1 MLAESCSQNAKQGRE
16 QLKHCGAKAL
26 SISRNGFLPSLAFSV
41 ASSPARISTTESR
54 SSHRETQRKPD
65 SPIEEFGAS
74 NVIDCDKLCRESEK
88 PARVRRRKIDGCP
101 IAGALQLIGD
111 KWTLL
116 VVRELF
122 ARPKR
127 TTELLEELHPI
138 SSRTLM
144 GRLKEME
151 TDELIVRVDYGGLPR
166 RVEYELTD
174 RGRRLVPLL
183 DALMKT
189 GQMLDCN
196 DCEDRKQQLG
206 YYCDF
211 CPNVRDASLDR
222 PTYAEETPP
231 ARSSEPA
238 PVGRPKDDSIVLL

>member
-1 MLAESCSQNAKQGRE
+1 
-16 QLKHCGAKAL
+16 
-26 SISRNGFLPSLAFSV
+26 
-41 ASSPARISTTESR
+41 
-54 SSHRETQRKPD
+54 
-65 SPIEEFGAS
+65 
-74 NVIDCDKLCRESEK
+74 
-88 PARVRRRKIDGCP
+88 VRRRKIDGCP

-151 TDELIVRVDYGGLPR
+151 QDKLILRVNYGGLPR
-166 RVEYELTD
+166 RVEYELTE

-183 DALMKT
+183 DALMRA
-189 GQMLDCN
+189 GQVLDCN
-196 DCEDRKQQLG
+196 HCEDRKQQLG

-211 CPNVRDASLDR
+211 CPNVRTEDFVEPPSYR
-222 PTYAEETPP
+222 EEIPP
-231 ARSSEPA
+231 APEPL
-238 PVGRPKDDSIVLL
+238 PSRRPKDDSIVLL

>member
-1 MLAESCSQNAKQGRE
+1 M
-16 QLKHCGAKAL
+16 
-26 SISRNGFLPSLAFSV
+26 
-41 ASSPARISTTESR
+41 
-54 SSHRETQRKPD
+54 
-65 SPIEEFGAS
+65 
-74 NVIDCDKLCRESEK
+74 
-88 PARVRRRKIDGCP
+88 RRRKIDGCP

-151 TDELIVRVDYGGLPR
+151 NDELIVRVDYGGLPR
-166 RVEYELTD
+166 RVEYELTQ
-174 RGRRLVPLL
+174 RGRRLLPLL
-183 DALMKT
+183 DALMQT
-189 GQMLDCN
+189 GQSLHCN

-211 CPNVRDASLDR
+211 CPNVRDVSLGGAA
-222 PTYAEETPP
+222 YAEEITPSP
-231 ARSSEPA
+231 EPR
-238 PVGRPKDDSIVLL
+238 PGGRPKDDSIVLL

>member
-1 MLAESCSQNAKQGRE
+1 
-16 QLKHCGAKAL
+16 
-26 SISRNGFLPSLAFSV
+26 
-41 ASSPARISTTESR
+41 
-54 SSHRETQRKPD
+54 
-65 SPIEEFGAS
+65 
-74 NVIDCDKLCRESEK
+74 
-88 PARVRRRKIDGCP
+88 VRRRKIDGCP

-144 GRLKEME
+144 GRLKQME
-151 TDELIVRVDYGGLPR
+151 ADELIVRVDYGGLPR

-183 DALMKT
+183 DVLMKT
-189 GQMLDCN
+189 GQVLDCN

-211 CPNVRDASLDR
+211 CPNVR
-222 PTYAEETPP
+222 
-231 ARSSEPA
+231 SEPFVDNPLYREEPA
-238 PVGRPKDDSIVLL
+238 SQPEPLPSRRPKDDSIVLL

>member
-1 MLAESCSQNAKQGRE
+1 M
-16 QLKHCGAKAL
+16 
-26 SISRNGFLPSLAFSV
+26 
-41 ASSPARISTTESR
+41 
-54 SSHRETQRKPD
+54 
-65 SPIEEFGAS
+65 
-74 NVIDCDKLCRESEK
+74 
-88 PARVRRRKIDGCP
+88 RRRKIDGCP

-116 VVRELF
+116 VVRELY

-151 TDELIVRVDYGGLPR
+151 QDELILRVNYGGLPR
-166 RVEYELTD
+166 RVEYELTE

-189 GQMLDCN
+189 GQVLDCN
-196 DCEDRKQQLG
+196 HCEDRKQQLG

-211 CPNVRDASLDR
+211 CPNVR
-222 PTYAEETPP
+222 AEEFVDERDFDRNIAPP
-231 ARSSEPA
+231 PPEPA
-238 PVGRPKDDSIVLL
+238 PRRRPKDDIVLL